1 MKRLLVRLA
10 KCAANWHQVGERQL
24 GTWAFV
30 PVSTTIIIR
39 KQLLNC
45 VAIEDT
51 MSSIAYSSSW
61 VGVKLMNMWRSFVF
75 LPGHLAVIVAANIA
89 TSTSVFSQSSVN
101 ITTNAEG
108 GQVQSTTVSVDRA
121 DLTQPHVLRVQGSA
135 NDTLVRLRRVE
146 VKANAKL
153 VRSIV
158 NNSLELNLAP
168 LLKVGRNEID
178 ISGTAP
184 QPENTISVNFTGPN
198 TKVSQQFSGNSTV
211 KQTLVINVR

>member
-1 MKRLLVRLA
+1 MKIWRPLV
-10 KCAANWHQVGERQL
+10 L
-24 GTWAFV
+24 G
-30 PVSTTIIIR
+30 SG
-39 KQLLNC
+39 N
-45 VAIEDT
+45 
-51 MSSIAYSSSW
+51 
-61 VGVKLMNMWRSFVF
+61 
-75 LPGHLAVIVAANIA
+75 LAVIVAANLA
-89 TSTSVFSQSSVN
+89 TNTAVFSQSSVN

-121 DLTQPHVLRVQGSA
+121 DLTQPHVLRVQGA
-135 NDTLVRLRRVE
+135 NDTLIRLRRVE
-146 VKANAKL
+146 VKINAKL

-184 QPENTISVNFTGPN
+184 QPEDTISVNFTGMN

-211 KQTLVINVR
+211 KQTLVINVQ